1 MENVLPKLLYNGESP
16 EETTLKR
23 HPNPMKAAQ

>member
-23 HPNPMKAAQ
+23 HPNL